1 MNDKDKIEMV
11 RRILNNAV
19 NINMKQNIVLQISQ
33 KLDQHIIDYYLNN
46 DEMRGKKRKALI
58 KKQVQQK

>member
-46 DEMRGKKRKALI
+46 DEMRGKEKSFI